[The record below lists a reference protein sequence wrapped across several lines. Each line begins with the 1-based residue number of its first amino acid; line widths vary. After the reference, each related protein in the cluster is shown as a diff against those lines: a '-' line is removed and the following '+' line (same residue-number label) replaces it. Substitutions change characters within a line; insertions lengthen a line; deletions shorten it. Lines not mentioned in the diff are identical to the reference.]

1 MKLPLSNES
10 VKMPDDVLEALKQV
24 LKNFKGVGKSDM
36 RISQNFKKVLEKNAD
51 LLAEH
56 IPIQ

>member
-1 MKLPLSNES
+1 
-10 VKMPDDVLEALKQV
+10 MPDDVLEALKQV